1 MSTFSGVFT
10 QAPEEKRRY
19 ILDYT
24 LTLSAGETITSI
36 STPIS
41 ITQTDGATSIS
52 PFVITSVIIGPG
64 ALQVIFFASGGD
76 DGTEFEVQFLANTSA
91 GQIIEDVVQFTIE
104 SDL

>member
-1 MSTFSGVFT
+1 MSTLSGVFT

-41 ITQTDGATSIS
+41 ITQTDGATSVS
-52 PFVITSVIIGPG
+52 PFIITSVVIAPG
-64 ALQVIFFASGGD
+64 GLQVTFFASGGD